1 VSGGELILY
10 TAEDGSAVIQLRA
23 EGGSVWLTQLEM
35 ATLFDTSKQNISLH
49 IKNIL
54 AEGELSAAV
63 VKEYLT
69 TASDGKSYKTKAY
82 SLDMILAVGYRVR
95 SPRGTQFR
103 QWATIFSDS
112 GLQPQSYL
120 DRLRR
125 FTEIKYARSE
135 VAQSHPTVVLELN
148 HIRFELVPAVRN
160 WFSDLQIPGKGSGYQ
175 SWQDTDPNGFNQ
187 TLSSANQAN
196 GNLIKPLIRAMK
208 YWNATAKYPFESYAL
223 EQHIAGQGY
232 GFFGL
237 LASRQLA
244 DYFIQAANSLM
255 ADWSAPQWKQDAVS
269 RLKQL
274 ASLAQ
279 SQERSGNSIQAE
291 ATINRLLPPV
301 GGMLGI

>member
-1 VSGGELILY
+1 MTINS
-10 TAEDGSAVIQLRA
+10 
-23 EGGSVWLTQLEM
+23 
-35 ATLFDTSKQNISLH
+35 
-49 IKNIL
+49 
-54 AEGELSAAV
+54 
-63 VKEYLT
+63 YLT
-69 TASDGKSYKTKAY
+69 GLANHAILRDDEKASVQRSITTLQTRLANHFGNQIGQHFVFGSY
-82 SLDMILAVGYRVR
+82 S
-95 SPRGTQFR
+95 RGTILPRSMDPQSDVDYMV
-103 QWATIFSDS
+103 AFSDT

-125 FTEIKYARSE
+125 FAEVGYARSE

-160 WFSDLQIPGKGSGYQ
+160 WFSGLQIPGKGSGYQ

-196 GNLIKPLIRAMK
+196 GNLIKPLVRVMK

-237 LASRQLA
+237 LAFRQLA
-244 DYFIQAANSLM
+244 DYFFQAANSLD
-255 ADWSAPQWKQDAVS
+255 AGWSAPQWKQDAVN

-274 ASLAQ
+274 ASFAQ
-279 SQERSGNSIQAE
+279 SQDRSGNSIQAE
-291 ATINRLLPPV
+291 ATLKRLLPPV
-301 GGMLGI
+301 GGLLRI